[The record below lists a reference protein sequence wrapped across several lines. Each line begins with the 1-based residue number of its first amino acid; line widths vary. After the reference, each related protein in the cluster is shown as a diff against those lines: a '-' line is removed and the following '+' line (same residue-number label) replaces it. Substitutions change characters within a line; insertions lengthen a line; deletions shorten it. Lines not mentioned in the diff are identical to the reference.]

1 MRDIL
6 DQDRPMTL
14 GAVKLATAILGL
26 ALLMAALFVLL
37 GALFALF
44 NGHVVM
50 ALTRLAFGAALII
63 FLFVTVRLLGEI
75 LAALHRL
82 NDRLAILG
90 DDIRNIRRVTPA
102 PSETDGE

>member
-26 ALLMAALFVLL
+26 ALLMAALFVLF
-37 GALFALF
+37 GALLALF
-44 NGHVVM
+44 KGHVIM
-50 ALTRLAFGAALII
+50 ALTRLAFGFALII

-90 DDIRNIRRVTPA
+90 DDIRNPTRVTSA
-102 PSETDGE
+102 PSETAGE

>member
-37 GALFALF
+37 GALLALF

-90 DDIRNIRRVTPA
+90 HDIRNIRRVTPA

>member
-1 MRDIL
+1 MRDIF

-14 GAVKLATAILGL
+14 GAVKVATAVLGL
-26 ALLMAALFVLL
+26 ALLMAAVLILVSALITLFK
-37 GALFALF
+37 
-44 NGHVVM
+44 GHVLTAVSELVAGL
-50 ALTRLAFGAALII
+50 ALVI

-90 DDIRNIRRVTPA
+90 DDIRNPRRAATSPA
-102 PSETDGE
+102 EKAGE